1 LASEAPHVAY
11 RRLPG
16 ETARRRRK
24 GEKAFGRGSRSFCRK
39 PYSDPPASRSPEN
52 WNNHLP
58 MFDFGAASFS
68 ISRGRRCSAGDK
80 GLERFGALVRAELCA
95 EEGGA
100 LIVWIGAG
108 DVDVLA
114 SGSVTARAC
123 GAGAGRA
130 GVEAGAAAVR
140 GRTFVACEGE
150 GCWTARRAGFSAECM
165 ASLAWR
171 DVIRVTSAWREVRG
185 PRAYRSG
192 GPPSL
197 RRAWTWPS
205 GGP

>member
-1 LASEAPHVAY
+1 MFE
-11 RRLPG
+11 
-16 ETARRRRK
+16 
-24 GEKAFGRGSRSFCRK
+24 FGT
-39 PYSDPPASRSPEN
+39 
-52 WNNHLP
+52 
-58 MFDFGAASFS
+58 ASFS
-68 ISRGRRCSAGDK
+68 ISRGGGGLAGDR
-80 GLERFGALVRAELCA
+80 GLERFGALARAELCA

-140 GRTFVACEGE
+140 GRTFVVCEGE

-171 DVIRVTSAWREVRG
+171 DAVGVSSEWRAVRG
-185 PRAYRSG
+185 PRAYRLMASTHFRWLISLLVPG
-192 GPPSL
+192 AAASDRRETSRKFRLIWL
-197 RRAWTWPS
+197 RRLFLFEHIDDFA
-205 GGP
+205 